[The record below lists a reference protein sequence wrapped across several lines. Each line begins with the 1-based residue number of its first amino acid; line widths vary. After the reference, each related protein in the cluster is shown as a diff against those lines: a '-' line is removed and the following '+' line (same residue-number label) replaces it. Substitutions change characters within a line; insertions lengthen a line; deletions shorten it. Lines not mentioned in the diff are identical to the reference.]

1 PNRVVVAQPGVTN
14 LGITT
19 AVEQEGFYYAPDPS
33 SQIACSIGGNVAEN
47 SGGVHCLKYG
57 LTANNVLGI
66 QMVLMNGEVVRLG
79 GSHLDQEGYD
89 LLGVMTGS
97 EGLLGVVTEVT

>member
-1 PNRVVVAQPGVTN
+1 VAQPGVTN
-14 LGITT
+14 LGITH

-66 QMVLMNGEVVRLG
+66 EMALMNGEVVRLG
-79 GSHLDQEGYD
+79 GNIWMPKAMICSA
-89 LLGVMTGS
+89 S
-97 EGLLGVVTEVT
+97 